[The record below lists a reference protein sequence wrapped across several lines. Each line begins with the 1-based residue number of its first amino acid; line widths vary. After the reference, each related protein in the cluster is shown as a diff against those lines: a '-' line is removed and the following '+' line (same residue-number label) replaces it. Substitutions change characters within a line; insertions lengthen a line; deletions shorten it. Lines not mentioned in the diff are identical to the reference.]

1 MDQRQ
6 DVFHN
11 CTLREDEV
19 QIRCLST
26 RRFQVFVSVDRV
38 NEIQSFMP
46 NYIRAALHN
55 VDEKEEIRDAAVD
68 ILCAASTE
76 RQ

>member
-1 MDQRQ
+1 MAP
-6 DVFHN
+6 
-11 CTLREDEV
+11 
-19 QIRCLST
+19 
-26 RRFQVFVSVDRV
+26 QVFVSVDRV

-68 ILCAASTE
+68 ILCARAEQHRGSQ
-76 RQ
+76 RGV